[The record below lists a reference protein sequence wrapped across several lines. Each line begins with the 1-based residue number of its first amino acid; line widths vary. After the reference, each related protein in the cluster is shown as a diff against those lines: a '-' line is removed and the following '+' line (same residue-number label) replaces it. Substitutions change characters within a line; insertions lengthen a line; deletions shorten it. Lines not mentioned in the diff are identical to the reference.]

1 MAFTVSKIDHIGVAC
16 QDLDVSKKFYTDVLG
31 LECTGEELPRTARAS
46 SM

>member
-31 LECTGEELPRTARAS
+31 LECTGEEAVP
-46 SM
+46 